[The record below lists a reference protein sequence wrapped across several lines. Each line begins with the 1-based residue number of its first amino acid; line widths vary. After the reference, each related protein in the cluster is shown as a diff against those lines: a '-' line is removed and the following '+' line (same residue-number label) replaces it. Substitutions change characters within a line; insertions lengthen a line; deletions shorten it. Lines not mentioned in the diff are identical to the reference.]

1 MRRVV
6 VTGMGAITPLGNNVN
21 DFWNGIKNENVGID
35 KITKFDTE
43 NFRVKLAAEVKNYSP
58 DECMDFKSAKGWHFF
73 ANMRFQLQLKH

>member
-43 NFRVKLAAEVKNYSP
+43 NLDHIGCDEVCLKP
-58 DECMDFKSAKGWHFF
+58 DPSKYNG
-73 ANMRFQLQLKH
+73 